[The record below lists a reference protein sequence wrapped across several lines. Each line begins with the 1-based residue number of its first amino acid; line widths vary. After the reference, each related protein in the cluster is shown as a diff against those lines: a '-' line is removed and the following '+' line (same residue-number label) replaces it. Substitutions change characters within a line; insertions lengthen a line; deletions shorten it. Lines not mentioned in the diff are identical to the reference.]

1 MNVKGFDT
9 YQRFH
14 RALTRLEEGCAFR
27 RNGEEQYGEKVGD
40 MLRDSVIQ
48 RFEFTIELFWKTLR
62 ALLQLPPDAGSRTLL
77 QEAYR
82 NGWIDDEATWVALR
96 NRTSHEYDELQ
107 AVELANKIDELYLS
121 ALQNARE
128 NLRQKMRKQD
138 SGSGD
143 SKLKE

>member
-1 MNVKGFDT
+1 
-9 YQRFH
+9 
-14 RALTRLEEGCAFR
+14 
-27 RNGEEQYGEKVGD
+27 

-62 ALLQLPPDAGSRTLL
+62 ALLQLPSDAGSKTVL

-82 NGWIDDEATWVALR
+82 NGWIDDEATWVPLVQER

-107 AVELANKIDELYLS
+107 AMELADKIDELYLS

-128 NLRQKMRKQD
+128 NLKKKMLKQD
-138 SGSGD
+138 SISGD